1 MPAIRL
7 ADIPNAGP
15 QALGPSG
22 NLLSPSAPQLTGAA
36 ALDPNALAGVAKQMQ
51 LDTYNIN
58 AFSGEAAGLA
68 NMGDALGDVAT
79 VGFRFSQ
86 KMQDAK
92 DDADNETAKTI
103 LYTASQEQ
111 QNDQESG
118 KIDPDKWG
126 EIWQKRVEDTTAKLA
141 KIGFSKKGAAA
152 FQPTLERW
160 SELGR
165 VNVLGTANKAKRD
178 GYELAAKQGYLRE
191 IAADNPE
198 GALAVVS
205 TFEKNGTLG
214 PERAR
219 EFRDDI
225 AIRSVEIADRHQTNN
240 VSTAINT
247 NWADA
252 QDELKKYLDA
262 KPGKDGKVDGA
273 FGAMPVTKAKRLYAD
288 SQRMGKAIEVENYQS
303 LASAIDAGLPIQT
316 KNGDIVVTDEK
327 KLEQALETVPVR
339 DVAKRESLKRLLS
352 NNVPY
357 DGKTVSELNS
367 KILTYSP
374 EGDESMEKYSG
385 LMNSVDTQ
393 IPKSLRAP
401 LREKLTSIWQQYHK
415 DGSTNPKEKWQNEM
429 IAKIHDLGKNGLLGD
444 MGTEK
449 DNNGRFTSDRIDDLN
464 KYNAYWN
471 TAWNIQQQMRDYF
484 ADPKNKDVTP
494 EQATEHRNSIIKP
507 LLQEGAKKAWEQT
520 GKPKFWS
527 GRSYVESISSGAYG
541 SEPVKPA
548 EVSPLDR
555 EQKAREKAKSI
566 KAEGKVTSYNFP
578 DDKHWDTNSRNWKGA
593 WNNKLTKDSL
603 AISPDIERKFKAAGI
618 GKGDA
623 VELTLADGS
632 TVIRTWDDRTMQD
645 EQATRKFGKPLR
657 GRFDFHSPDGKQAK
671 DGMAVVSFRK
681 ATAA

>member
-36 ALDPNALAGVAKQMQ
+36 ALDPNALAGAAKQMQ

-58 AFSGEAAGLA
+58 AFSGEAAGLS
-68 NMGDALGDVAT
+68 NIGDALGDVST

-141 KIGFSKKGAAA
+141 KIGLSKKGAAA

-165 VNVLGTANKAKRD
+165 VNVGGSANKAKRD

-191 IAADNPE
+191 IAADNPD
-198 GALAVVS
+198 GAIRVVE
-205 TFEKNGTLG
+205 TFVKNGTLG
-214 PERAR
+214 PERKK
-219 EFRDDI
+219 EFLDDI

-240 VSTAINT
+240 VNTAINT
-247 NWADA
+247 NWADT
-252 QDELKKYLDA
+252 QDALKKYLDE
-262 KPGKDGKVDGA
+262 KPGKDGRVDGA
-273 FGAMPVTKAKRLYAD
+273 FGAMPVTKAKRLYSDA
-288 SQRMGKAIEVENYQS
+288 QRMGKSIEVENYQS

-316 KNGDIVVTDEK
+316 KNGDIVVNDEK

-352 NNVPY
+352 NNVLY

-367 KILTYSP
+367 KILTYTP
-374 EGDESMEKYSG
+374 EGDDSMEKYSG

-429 IAKIHDLGKNGLLGD
+429 IAKVHDLGKNGVLGD

-449 DNNGRFTSDRIDDLN
+449 DANGLYTTDRIKDQT
-464 KYNAYWN
+464 KYDAYWSN
-471 TAWNIQQQMRDYF
+471 SWNIQQQMRDYF
-484 ADPKNKDVTP
+484 ADPKNKDVTS
-494 EQATEHRNSIIKP
+494 EQATGFRNSIIKP
-507 LLQEGAKKAWEQT
+507 LVEEAAKNDLSNKKTPPAIRPNTAIQT
-520 GKPKFWS
+520 GMMGGVNKSDLAKPTPPPPSAKDLIKE
-527 GRSYVESISSGAYG
+527 G
-541 SEPVKPA
+541 
-548 EVSPLDR
+548 
-555 EQKAREKAKSI
+555 KALKG
-566 KAEGKVTSYNFP
+566 EGKVTSYNFP
-578 DDKHWDTNSRNWKGA
+578 NDPYSDSNSRNLIGA

-632 TVIRTWDDRTMQD
+632 TVTRFFHDRTMQD
-645 EQATRKFGKPLR
+645 EQAIRKFGKPLR

-681 ATAA
+681 ANNA

>member
-36 ALDPNALAGVAKQMQ
+36 ALDPNALAGAAKQMQ

-68 NMGDALGDVAT
+68 NIGDALGDVST

-141 KIGFSKKGAAA
+141 KIGLSKKGAAA

-165 VNVLGTANKAKRD
+165 VNVGGSANKAKRD

-191 IAADNPE
+191 IAADNPD
-198 GALAVVS
+198 GAIRVVE
-205 TFEKNGTLG
+205 TFVKNGTLG
-214 PERAR
+214 PERKK
-219 EFRDDI
+219 EFLDDI

-240 VSTAINT
+240 VNTAINT
-247 NWADA
+247 NWADT
-252 QDELKKYLDA
+252 QDALKKYLDE
-262 KPGKDGKVDGA
+262 KPGKDGRVDGA
-273 FGAMPVTKAKRLYAD
+273 FGAMPVTKAKRLYSDA
-288 SQRMGKAIEVENYQS
+288 QRMGKSIEVENYQS

-316 KNGDIVVTDEK
+316 KNGDIVVNDEK

-352 NNVPY
+352 NNVLY

-367 KILTYSP
+367 KILTYTP

-429 IAKIHDLGKNGLLGD
+429 IAKVHDLGKNGVLGD

-449 DNNGRFTSDRIDDLN
+449 DANGLYTTDRIKDQT
-464 KYNAYWN
+464 KYDAYWSN
-471 TAWNIQQQMRDYF
+471 SWNIQQQMRDYF
-484 ADPKNKDVTP
+484 ADPKNKDVTS
-494 EQATEHRNSIIKP
+494 EQATGFRNSIIKP
-507 LLQEGAKKAWEQT
+507 LVEEAAKNDLSNKKTPPAIRPNTAIQT
-520 GKPKFWS
+520 GMMGGVNKSDLAKPTPPPPSAKDLIKE
-527 GRSYVESISSGAYG
+527 G
-541 SEPVKPA
+541 
-548 EVSPLDR
+548 
-555 EQKAREKAKSI
+555 KALKG
-566 KAEGKVTSYNFP
+566 EGKVTSYNFP
-578 DDKHWDTNSRNWKGA
+578 NDPYSDSNSRNRIGA
-593 WNNKLTKDSL
+593 WNNKLTENSL

-632 TVIRTWDDRTMQD
+632 TVIRNWDDRTMQD
-645 EQATRKFGKPLR
+645 EQAIKKFGKRLE
-657 GRFDFHSPDGKQAK
+657 GRFDFYSPGGKQK
-671 DGMAVVSFRK
+671 NDGMAVVSFRK
-681 ATAA
+681 ATNA

>member
-22 NLLSPSAPQLTGAA
+22 NLLSPSSAQLTGAA
-36 ALDPNALAGVAKQMQ
+36 ALDPNALAGAAKQMQ
-51 LDTYNIN
+51 LDTYNLN

-111 QNDQESG
+111 DNDQKSG
-118 KIDPDKWG
+118 KIDPEKWG
-126 EIWQKRVEDTTAKLA
+126 EIWQKRVEDTSAKLA

-165 VNVLGTANKAKRD
+165 VNVAGAINQAKRE

-191 IAADNPE
+191 IAADNPD

-214 PERAR
+214 SERAR

-240 VSTAINT
+240 VNSAINS
-247 NWADA
+247 NWAEA

-262 KPGKDGKVDGA
+262 KPGKDGRVEGA
-273 FGAMPVTKAKRLYAD
+273 FGAMPVTKAKRLYSEA
-288 SQRMGKAIEVENYQS
+288 QRMGKAIEVENYQS

-316 KNGDIVVTDEK
+316 KNGDTIVTDEK
-327 KLEQALETVPVR
+327 KLEQALEAVPVR
-339 DVAKRESLKRLLS
+339 DAAKRESLKRLIS
-352 NNVPY
+352 NNVPHNS
-357 DGKTVSELNS
+357 KTVSEINS
-367 KILTYSP
+367 KILTYTP
-374 EGDESMEKYSG
+374 EGDDSMEKYSG
-385 LMNSVDTQ
+385 LMNAVDTQ
-393 IPKSLRAP
+393 IPKALRPP
-401 LREKLTSIWQQYHK
+401 LRNKLTSIWEQYHK
-415 DGSTNPKEKWQNEM
+415 NGSTNSKEKWQNEM
-429 IAKIHDLGKNGLLGD
+429 IAKIHDLGKNGVLGD

-449 DNNGRFTSDRIDDLN
+449 DSNGLYTDRIKDQT
-464 KYNAYWN
+464 KYDTYWAR
-471 TAWNIQQQMRDYF
+471 AWNIEEQMRDYF
-484 ADPKNKDVTP
+484 ADPKNKDVTS
-494 EQATEHRNSIIKP
+494 EQATTFRNSIIKP
-507 LLQEGAKKAWEQT
+507 LVEEAAKNDLRNKKAPPALRPNTAFQT
-520 GKPKFWS
+520 GMMGGVNKEDLAKPTPPPPTGKDLIKE
-527 GRSYVESISSGAYG
+527 G
-541 SEPVKPA
+541 
-548 EVSPLDR
+548 
-555 EQKAREKAKSI
+555 KALKS
-566 KAEGKVTSYNFP
+566 EGKVTYYNFP
-578 DDKHWDTNSRNWKGA
+578 GDPYSDSNSRNLIGA
-593 WNNKLTKDSL
+593 WNNKLDKDSL
-603 AISPDIERKFKAAGI
+603 AISPDIERKFQAAGI
-618 GKGDA
+618 GKGDP

-681 ATAA
+681 ATNA

>member
-36 ALDPNALAGVAKQMQ
+36 ALDPNALAGAAKQMQ

-68 NMGDALGDVAT
+68 NIGDAFGDVAT

-160 SELGR
+160 NELGR
-165 VNVLGTANKAKRD
+165 VNVLGSANKAKRD

-240 VSTAINT
+240 VNTAINS

-273 FGAMPVTKAKRLYAD
+273 FGAMPVTKAKRLYAE

-367 KILTYSP
+367 KILTYTP
-374 EGDESMEKYSG
+374 EGDESMEEYSG
-385 LMNSVDTQ
+385 LMNSVDTK

-415 DGSTNPKEKWQNEM
+415 DGAVNSKEKWQNEM

-449 DNNGRFTSDRIDDLN
+449 DKNGLFTTDQIKDQT
-464 KYNAYWN
+464 KYDAYWSQ
-471 TAWNIQQQMRDYF
+471 AWNIQQQMRDYF
-484 ADPKNKDVTP
+484 ADPKNKDVTS
-494 EQATEHRNSIIKP
+494 EKATEYRNAIIKP
-507 LLQEGAKKAWEQT
+507 LVEEASKNNRKQKSSASLPPSTPFQT
-520 GKPKFWS
+520 GMMGGVNKSDLAKPT
-527 GRSYVESISSGAYG
+527 
-541 SEPVKPA
+541 PPPPA
-548 EVSPLDR
+548 AKDLIKEG
-555 EQKAREKAKSI
+555 KAL

-578 DDKHWDTNSRNWKGA
+578 NDPYSDSNSRNLIGA
-593 WNNKLTKDSL
+593 WNNKLDKDSL

-632 TVIRTWDDRTMQD
+632 TVIRNWDDRTSQ
-645 EQATRKFGKPLR
+645 KLK

-681 ATAA
+681 ATNA

>member
-36 ALDPNALAGVAKQMQ
+36 ALDPNALAGAAKQMQ

-58 AFSGEAAGLA
+58 AFSGEAAGLS
-68 NMGDALGDVAT
+68 NIGDALGDVST

-141 KIGFSKKGAAA
+141 KIGLSKKGAAA

-165 VNVLGTANKAKRD
+165 VNVGGSANKAKRD

-191 IAADNPE
+191 IAADNPD
-198 GALAVVS
+198 GAIRVVE
-205 TFEKNGTLG
+205 TFVKNGTLG
-214 PERAR
+214 PERKK
-219 EFRDDI
+219 EFLDDI

-240 VSTAINT
+240 VNTAINT
-247 NWADA
+247 NWADT
-252 QDELKKYLDA
+252 QDALKKYLDE
-262 KPGKDGKVDGA
+262 KPGKDGRVDGA
-273 FGAMPVTKAKRLYAD
+273 FGAMPVTKAKRLYSDA
-288 SQRMGKAIEVENYQS
+288 QRMGKSIEVENYQS

-316 KNGDIVVTDEK
+316 KNGDIVVNDEK

-352 NNVPY
+352 NNVLY

-367 KILTYSP
+367 KILTYTP
-374 EGDESMEKYSG
+374 EGDDSMEKYSG

-429 IAKIHDLGKNGLLGD
+429 IAKVHDLGKNGVLGD

-449 DNNGRFTSDRIDDLN
+449 DANGLYTTDRIKDQT
-464 KYNAYWN
+464 KYDAYWSN
-471 TAWNIQQQMRDYF
+471 SWNIQQQMRDYF
-484 ADPKNKDVTP
+484 ADPKNKDVTS
-494 EQATEHRNSIIKP
+494 EQATGFRNSIIKP
-507 LLQEGAKKAWEQT
+507 LVEEAAKNDFSNKKTPPAIRPNTAIQT
-520 GKPKFWS
+520 GMMGGVNKSDLAKPTPPPPSAKDLIKE
-527 GRSYVESISSGAYG
+527 G
-541 SEPVKPA
+541 
-548 EVSPLDR
+548 
-555 EQKAREKAKSI
+555 KALKG
-566 KAEGKVTSYNFP
+566 EGKVTSYNFP
-578 DDKHWDTNSRNWKGA
+578 NDPYSDSNSRNLIGA

-632 TVIRTWDDRTMQD
+632 TVTRFFHDRTMQD
-645 EQATRKFGKPLR
+645 EQAIRKFGKPLR

-681 ATAA
+681 ANNA